1 MNKLEKQ
8 INIRF
13 ERVSGTNKQITT
25 LYTLLK
31 TRIHFISHTKLPSY
45 SQHEKFVKKN
55 PYRDWYII
63 YQNISALG
71 AFYIKKD
78 NSIGLNL
85 DYNSLNITKSVLDFI
100 KKNFTPNKGIISEI
114 PPYFFVNVPSSN
126 TELQRFLK
134 NLKINSIQISYKV

>member
-1 MNKLEKQ
+1 MNKLEDE
-8 INIRF
+8 INLRF
-13 ERVSGTNKQITT
+13 EKVSGTPKQITT
-25 LYTLLK
+25 LYSLLRR
-31 TRIHFISHTKLPSY
+31 RIHSISHIKLPSL

-71 AFYIKKD
+71 AFYIKND

-85 DYNSLNITKSVLDFI
+85 DYNSFNIIKSILDFI
-100 KKNFTPNKGIISEI
+100 KKNFKPNKGIISEV

-126 TELQRFLK
+126 IELQRLLE
-134 NLKINSIQISYKV
+134 NLKINSIQISYKI